1 MRRIAIIPARGGSKR
16 IPQKNIKN
24 FCGKPIIE
32 YPIKALNE
40 SKLFDKIHVSTDNER
55 IADLVRSLDLDIDFY
70 RPNELSDDQTPIMPV
85 IKYVIEEYKKR
96 KEVFDEI
103 WIVLP
108 CSPMIKS
115 ADLLQASFMFKK
127 TDNSKSLMAV
137 AEYAVPI
144 EWAYEIN
151 ENGVLSPINKGS
163 FAIRS
168 QDIKK
173 KFYDAG
179 MFYIHS
185 KSTIAK
191 VHSGGSDENIMPFI
205 IPKARAIDIDS
216 HEDWDLAEK
225 LFKIMKQ

>member
-1 MRRIAIIPARGGSKR
+1 MKRIAIIPARGGSKR

-32 YPIKALNE
+32 YPIQALHE
-40 SKLFDKIHVSTDNER
+40 SKLFDKIHVSTDDER
-55 IADLVRSLDLDIDFY
+55 IASLIRKLDLDIDFY
-70 RPNELSDDQTPIMPV
+70 RPNELSDDHTPIMPV
-85 IKYVIEEYKKR
+85 IKYVLEEYKKR
-96 KEVFDEI
+96 KVFFDEI

-115 ADLLQASFMFKK
+115 ADLLQASLMFKK
-127 TDNSKSLMAV
+127 NDNSKSLMTV

-151 ENGVLSPINKGS
+151 EKGDLSPMNKGS

-179 MFYIHS
+179 MFYVYS
-185 KSTIAK
+185 KSTISK
-191 VHSGGSDENIMPFI
+191 IHSGGSDENIMPFI

-216 HEDWDLAEK
+216 YEDWDLAEK
-225 LFKIMKQ
+225 IFKTMKL